1 MQLPIRPDNFSP
13 RLNIQSDPDDQT
25 EFWTDLEAQ
34 TKRLSSL
41 EKIPQIRSQT
51 GVRSKNGVRSILSS
65 HPLTDY
71 WLYDHLFTQSNY
83 KHAAP
88 TIVYSV
94 IL

>member
-1 MQLPIRPDNFSP
+1 MI
-13 RLNIQSDPDDQT
+13 RLNSGLILKLRPNACRH
-25 EFWTDLEAQ
+25 L
-34 TKRLSSL
+34 K
-41 EKIPQIRSQT
+41 KIPQIRSQT